1 MIKKY
6 ISLLLCI
13 CLGITSASGAV
24 WAREEEE
31 ESFFQGENRE
41 ALEHVTGVDEE
52 GNVIEAED
60 DGEEDTVI
68 GRNPLK
74 LEEGGQLVNFRTKSS
89 SSVVTNYTDAV
100 TGENGYTNGYYGA
113 DAAYLGMENGMVK
126 FMLSGVTGLVSPSEV
141 TIVNVDEASS
151 ISHYEVSG
159 GRLIHRIT
167 TNLAGTSYLSN
178 LDNGEAPDYLRSGA
192 DYYSY
197 DKGNLQDIGGV

>member
-68 GRNPLK
+68 GRNPL
-74 LEEGGQLVNFRTKSS
+74 
-89 SSVVTNYTDAV
+89 
-100 TGENGYTNGYYGA
+100 
-113 DAAYLGMENGMVK
+113 
-126 FMLSGVTGLVSPSEV
+126 
-141 TIVNVDEASS
+141 
-151 ISHYEVSG
+151 
-159 GRLIHRIT
+159 
-167 TNLAGTSYLSN
+167 
-178 LDNGEAPDYLRSGA
+178 
-192 DYYSY
+192 
-197 DKGNLQDIGGV
+197 